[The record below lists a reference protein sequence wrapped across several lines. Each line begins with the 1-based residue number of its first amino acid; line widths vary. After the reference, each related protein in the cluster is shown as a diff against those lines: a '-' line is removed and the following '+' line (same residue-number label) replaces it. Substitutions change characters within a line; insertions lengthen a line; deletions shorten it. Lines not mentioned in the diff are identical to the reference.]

1 MHIRMAGLTDVGR
14 RRKSNQ
20 DSLFFDEGH
29 GLAVVADGIGGRRG
43 GEIASTLVVEGMRD
57 AFLASDVIRHDE
69 ITPFLASAV
78 DTVNSNVF
86 GFGRVNAGYEG
97 LGSTMECLFFSGDM
111 AYVAHVGD
119 SRTYL
124 YEQGHLFQLTIDHNV
139 ETFVDRGMVN
149 RATLADPKVRGAA
162 LVKAIGLAPRC
173 EMDIY
178 KVKRRPGQVFLSCSD
193 GLTSMLDDRAIARHL
208 SALGSSTGVASLQDV
223 AKKLL
228 DAANHAGGRD
238 NITVILA
245 RVEVR

>member
-1 MHIRMAGLTDVGR
+1 MHIRMAGVTDVGR
-14 RRKSNQ
+14 RRKTNQ

-29 GLAVVADGIGGRRG
+29 GLAVVADGIGGRKG

-57 AFLASDVIRHDE
+57 AFLATDVIRHDE

-86 GFGRVNAGYEG
+86 GFGKVNPGYEG

-124 YEQGHLFQLTIDHNV
+124 YEQGHFFQLTIDHNV
-139 ETFVDRGMVN
+139 ETFVERGMVN
-149 RATLADPKVRGAA
+149 RAALVDPKVRGAA

-178 KVKRRPGQVFLSCSD
+178 KIKRRPGQVFLSCSD
-193 GLTSMLDDRAIARHL
+193 GLTAMIEDREIVRYLDG
-208 SALGSSTGVASLQDV
+208 LGSTTGASSLQD
-223 AKKLL
+223 AAGKLL
-228 DAANHAGGRD
+228 DAANQAGGRD
-238 NITVILA
+238 NITVLLA